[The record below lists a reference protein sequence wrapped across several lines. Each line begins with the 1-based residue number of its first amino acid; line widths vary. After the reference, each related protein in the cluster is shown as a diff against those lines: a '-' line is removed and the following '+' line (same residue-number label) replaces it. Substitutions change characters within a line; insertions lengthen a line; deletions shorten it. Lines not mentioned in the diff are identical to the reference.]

1 MNEERS
7 TFGKN
12 LSYLLIGGGI
22 GAILA
27 LLFAPKAGEAFRA
40 DIANAARTGIDKTG
54 EIAADLSETAQ
65 TAFEDARAKAGETY
79 DSVKDKLAS
88 GASALAAMPIKAEHA
103 VLDKIDEISTKITH

>member
-1 MNEERS
+1 MNEEKS
-7 TFGKN
+7 NFGRN

-54 EIAADLSETAQ
+54 EFAADLSETAQ
-65 TAFEDARAKAGETY
+65 TAYEDAKLKAGDAY
-79 DSVKDKLAS
+79 VAVKDKINV
-88 GASALAAMPIKAEHA
+88 GAAALAAMPINVEHA
-103 VLDKIDEISTKITH
+103 VLDKMDEISAKIAH